1 MESGKNRESWHLLKY
16 ESFYK
21 SLASGHECG
30 GLTLYY
36 IASDSDTLYS
46 HALGLISNL
55 KKGNK
60 T

>member
-1 MESGKNRESWHLLKY
+1 MESGKSRERWHLLKY

-36 IASDSDTLYS
+36 IASDSHTLYS
-46 HALGLISNL
+46 YALG
-55 KKGNK
+55 
-60 T
+60 